1 MSQPTEQTQIENAEA
16 EFEPLKGFESD
27 YEIQT
32 TFPYNIKNKKTGK
45 IIAEGEYRQNVY
57 PCVSLNNKI
66 YYKHILVAKQF
77 IENPDNLPQ
86 VDHKN
91 RIKTDYHLDNLRF
104 VSSSENNKNKSNY
117 KGIQYEF
124 IDDIPDDAI
133 VIDFY
138 ETKTERKEFEENTYY
153 YYHDDTNNEDIF
165 YAKITDN
172 IYKILH
178 INTNKS
184 GNEFISMNDINNQKV
199 SVYINRFKHQH
210 DLI

>member
-1 MSQPTEQTQIENAEA
+1 MN
-16 EFEPLKGFESD
+16 
-27 YEIQT
+27 
-32 TFPYNIKNKKTGK
+32 
-45 IIAEGEYRQNVY
+45 
-57 PCVSLNNKI
+57 SLMIFQMKR
-66 YYKHILVAKQF
+66 F
-77 IENPDNLPQ
+77 
-86 VDHKN
+86 
-91 RIKTDYHLDNLRF
+91 HL
-104 VSSSENNKNKSNY
+104 
-117 KGIQYEF
+117 
-124 IDDIPDDAI
+124 